1 MIEDPRRRR
10 AVRLAAAIAVFG
22 ALAFAGA
29 PAEAQRQLHE
39 LPADT
44 PAACQAPAS
53 TIGDPVRLVRAAAE
67 FRRSRRLKIVALGSS
82 STAGGAAS
90 EPSRSWPAQLEA
102 ALRRRLPDAE
112 ISVVNLGVARQT
124 SAMMVARFARV
135 VAERPDVV
143 VWEVGTAE
151 AVRHLDVEDFQR
163 VVVNGIEQ
171 FAAAG
176 IEVVLVDPQYT
187 RDTARLIAFEPY
199 LAAIARAAQ
208 MRDAAYFHR
217 HAVMRHWVDNDQF
230 QFDGARPAEFARI
243 ADAAYE
249 CVGRLLA
256 HYVIAGLRIR
266 P

>member
-1 MIEDPRRRR
+1 MIETPRPGR
-10 AVRLAAAIAVFG
+10 AARHVAALAILAA
-22 ALAFAGA
+22 LTLAGA
-29 PAEAQRQLHE
+29 PAEAQRMRE
-39 LPADT
+39 LPEDT
-44 PAACQAPAS
+44 PASCRAPAA
-53 TIGDPVRLVRAAAE
+53 TIGDPVPLVRAAAE
-67 FRRSRRLKIVALGSS
+67 FRRARRLKIVAIGSS

-90 EPSRSWPAQLEA
+90 DASRTWPAQLES
-102 ALRRRLPDAE
+102 ALKRRLANAE
-112 ISVVNLGVARQT
+112 ISVVNMGAVRQT
-124 SAMMVARFARV
+124 SAMMVQRFARV
-135 VAERPDVV
+135 VAERPDIV

-151 AVRHLDVEDFQR
+151 AVRHLDVEDFLR

-171 FAAAG
+171 LAAGG

-187 RDTARLIAFEPY
+187 RDTARLITFEPY

-217 HAVMRHWVDNDQF
+217 FQVMRHWVDNDQF
-230 QFDGARPAEFARI
+230 QFDGARPAEFSRI

-256 HYVIAGLRIR
+256 HFIVAGLRVR

>member
-1 MIEDPRRRR
+1 MFEDPRLRRMTWR
-10 AVRLAAAIAVFG
+10 IAALAIFAAAAC
-22 ALAFAGA
+22 A
-29 PAEAQRQLHE
+29 PAHAQRLRE

-44 PAACQAPAS
+44 PISCRAPAAA
-53 TIGDPVRLVRAAAE
+53 IGDPVRLVRAAAE
-67 FRRSRRLKIVALGSS
+67 FQRSRRLKIVAVGSS
-82 STAGGAAS
+82 STAGAGAS
-90 EPSRSWPAQLEA
+90 DPSRSWPAQLEA
-102 ALRRRLPDAE
+102 ALRRRMTNAQV
-112 ISVVNLGVARQT
+112 SVVNMGVVRQT
-124 SAMMVARFARV
+124 SAMMVTRFASV
-135 VAERPDVV
+135 VAERPDIV

-230 QFDGARPAEFARI
+230 QFDGARPADFGRI

-256 HYVIAGLRIR
+256 HFVIAGLQVR